1 MDYQK
6 IKRIIKKLGF
16 IEKSTNFYEID
27 INNYIMHININAENE
42 QIIYSNIDYGD
53 KIKVEHGGITNFSK
67 QESLVQLECV
77 IRLLKKGYKP
87 E

>member
-53 KIKVEHGGITNFSK
+53 KIKV
-67 QESLVQLECV
+67 
-77 IRLLKKGYKP
+77 
-87 E
+87 